1 MDKVLIKNQA
11 YEKKIVGGIILNLI
25 DMNKAYKIM
34 KHDLQNKGGFCS
46 GVASTRSWVLVC
58 GGGCPEDM
66 YNKKKY
72 FLDHLCPIHNTTYFY
87 LFSLQCVKRY

>member
-34 KHDLQNKGGFCS
+34 KHDLQNKGG
-46 GVASTRSWVLVC
+46 LV
-58 GGGCPEDM
+58 
-66 YNKKKY
+66 YTKK
-72 FLDHLCPIHNTTYFY
+72 LSI
-87 LFSLQCVKRY
+87 